1 MCGEAADIRQS
12 RMTPKFFGDWIKRTS
27 PTGRLVNGASPTKRG
42 QDSAKARM
50 LCDRCEERLSKH
62 ETWFANNIFRPFHGG
77 SRSFEY
83 DRNLGLFAASLSWR
97 SLKYSYDEV
106 KASSHG
112 HLVPLIDDAE
122 RCWRDFLLEKRQTN
136 PYENHLLFLNGVKG
150 DGPLDADDR
159 CEFRAVE
166 ATLCTSNNRVFAYVQ
181 MPHMLIVASIFPLNM
196 DGWKGTL
203 IKTSGQMATSQTID
217 DAGFREFYRERALG
231 SLTYSPGPSDEQA
244 KTNLEKALKDP
255 PRVLKSQMYQIWVK
269 EADADLKKRV
279 DGLPRSVRE
288 LIERVITGSVAD
300 PKARD
305 EYDRG
310 ALWASRHVVE
320 RLAGLSGEEACELDQ
335 AIVSTIDE
343 SMAVQKYA
351 RRGWNTGS
359 LQVVFMV
366 HHSATREHQHSRIRD
381 EIEDLRRRTPSE
393 IPIGVF
399 SMNYEGDGCSFESG
413 FSVCRPKLS
422 H

>member
-1 MCGEAADIRQS
+1 MCGEAGDVRQS
-12 RMTPKFFGDWIKRTS
+12 RVTPKFFGDWIKRTS
-27 PTGRLVNGASPTKRG
+27 TGRLVNGASPAKRG
-42 QDSAKARM
+42 QDAAKARV
-50 LCDRCEERLSKH
+50 LCDRCEERFSKH
-62 ETWFANNIFRPFHGG
+62 EAWFADNIFSPFHSG

-97 SLKYSYDEV
+97 ALKHSYDEV
-106 KASSHG
+106 KASSS
-112 HLVPLIDDAE
+112 HLVPLLDDAE

-136 PYENHLLFLNGVKG
+136 PYENHLLFLDSVKG

-159 CEFRAVE
+159 HEFRAVE
-166 ATLCTSNNRVFAYVQ
+166 ATLRTSSNRAFAYVR
-181 MPHMLIVASIFPLNM
+181 MPRMLIVASVFPLNM

-203 IKTSGQMATSQTID
+203 IKTSGQMTASQTVD
-217 DAGFREFYRERALG
+217 DAGFRKFYRERAHG
-231 SLTYSPGPSDEQA
+231 SLACSPGPSDEA
-244 KTNLEKALKDP
+244 RTKLEKALKDP
-255 PRVLKSQMYQIWVK
+255 PRVLKSQMYQIWAK

-279 DGLPRSVRE
+279 DGLPRAVRE
-288 LIERVITGSVAD
+288 LIERVITGAVAD

-310 ALWASRHVVE
+310 ALWASRHVVD
-320 RLAGLSGEEACELDQ
+320 RLAGLSGEEARELDQ
-335 AIVSTIDE
+335 AIVATMDE
-343 SMAVQKYA
+343 STAAQKYA
-351 RRGWNTGS
+351 RRGWNAGS

-366 HHSATREHQHSRIRD
+366 RHGATREHQHSRIRD

-393 IPIGVF
+393 VPIGVF

-413 FSVCRPKLS
+413 FSVCRPRLS